1 MKNIHVASAAQ
12 EQRLPAGHY
21 VLTWKQRQP
30 RWALCTYLKLQSETP
45 PCADI
50 HLHVVGELARKLG
63 QFAVDIA
70 VLAGFDRTA

>member
-1 MKNIHVASAAQ
+1 MSNSGSQ
-12 EQRLPAGHY
+12 GE
-21 VLTWKQRQP
+21 
-30 RWALCTYLKLQSETP
+30 ALETP